1 MFSPWFQS
9 SEWRF
14 LKRSLREN
22 HLFYFVKPPVTSQI
36 KQALPGIKTASV
48 YQNRSARISCCWRRS
63 AVKIRETTAVQW
75 EIRNICRLL
84 PSLSVLDVRQE
95 FIFISAQFSPDWSK
109 DALWDVMFIFF
120 RSSKERLG
128 VHQCVWWNSGGR
140 FSDSELQQW
149 LKPSCSELQLV

>member
-36 KQALPGIKTASV
+36 KQTLPGIKTVSV
-48 YQNRSARISCCWRRS
+48 YQNGASWISCCWRRS
-63 AVKIRETTAVQW
+63 AVMIRETTAVQW
-75 EIRNICRLL
+75 EIRNIWRLL
-84 PSLSVLDVRQE
+84 PSLSVLDVRPDL
-95 FIFISAQFSPDWSK
+95 IFISAQISPDWSE

-120 RSSKERLG
+120 RSSKECLG
-128 VHQCVWWNSGGR
+128 VHQCVCWNKGGR
-140 FSDSELQQW
+140 FSDSEL
-149 LKPSCSELQLV
+149 